1 MYVCVCNAIRDS
13 EIEALAR
20 KGARSA
26 DDVYGLLG
34 VEVSCASCT
43 EHIEELLETATA
55 AQSAA

>member
-1 MYVCVCNAIRDS
+1 MYVCVCNAIRES

-20 KGARSA
+20 KGVRTAA
-26 DDVYGLLG
+26 ELYGVLG

-43 EHIEELLETATA
+43 EHIEEILESANA

>member
-20 KGARSA
+20 KGARTA
-26 DDVYGLLG
+26 EEVYGILG
-34 VEVSCASCT
+34 VEVSCATCT
-43 EHIEELLETATA
+43 DHIEEILVSVSE